1 MRIEEGEYIEPESI
15 NEDII
20 NAINTVK
27 EYCSA
32 HEEYEDC
39 RRCVLGEDDSIDS
52 DDLDRYYY
60 LGELIEKGL
69 I

>member
-27 EYCSA
+27 EYRSE

-39 RRCVLGEDDSIDS
+39 RRCVHGDGIHNCGCSSPYLWSI
-52 DDLDRYYY
+52 R
-60 LGELIEKGL
+60 KK
-69 I
+69 